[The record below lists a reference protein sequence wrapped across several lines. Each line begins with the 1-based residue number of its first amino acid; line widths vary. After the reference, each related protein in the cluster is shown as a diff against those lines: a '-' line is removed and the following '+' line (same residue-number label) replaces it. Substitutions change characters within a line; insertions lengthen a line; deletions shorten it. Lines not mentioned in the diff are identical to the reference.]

1 MAGLFIK
8 LEMVFVSASVC
19 TQVRSAVVVFIGE
32 QKMKRTVGTQ
42 INNGNIL
49 IGRPSYTR
57 K

>member
-1 MAGLFIK
+1 MML
-8 LEMVFVSASVC
+8 VSTSVC
-19 TQVRSAVVVFIGE
+19 TQVRSAVVVLIGE
-32 QKMKRTVGTQ
+32 QKMKRTVDTQ